1 MHVFVDRT
9 FTGGR
14 SNGLVQKQAV
24 DAHPDGIIYD
34 EPCSHYVLNKC
45 GEGDLEDVAST
56 INMGYNKGRQ
66 IRISM

>member
-34 EPCSHYVLNKC
+34 EPCSLVYSISVVEEICKMLRVNRY
-45 GEGDLEDVAST
+45 GLE
-56 INMGYNKGRQ
+56 
-66 IRISM
+66 